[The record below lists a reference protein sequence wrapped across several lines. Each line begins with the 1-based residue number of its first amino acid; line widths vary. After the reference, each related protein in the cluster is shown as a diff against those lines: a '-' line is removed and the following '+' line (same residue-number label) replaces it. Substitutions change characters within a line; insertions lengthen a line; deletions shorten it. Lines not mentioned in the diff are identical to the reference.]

1 MAQQLHR
8 ASSFLFNNDSESRTP
23 SIALVSGDVFLIA
36 ADSRARLLV
45 LLLLMNMQHT
55 SHAAYVLCLY
65 SLCVQLQHKFK
76 EGSFCDKLGWAEVRG
91 EKLHTGH
98 SASSFPSFP
107 SHVF

>member
-8 ASSFLFNNDSESRTP
+8 GSFFLFNNDSESRTP
-23 SIALVSGDVFLIA
+23 SVALVSGDVFLIT

-45 LLLLMNMQHT
+45 LLLLMNVQHT

-65 SLCVQLQHKFK
+65 SLCVQLQHIKFR

-91 EKLHTGH
+91 EKRHTGH
-98 SASSFPSFP
+98 SAISFP

>member
-23 SIALVSGDVFLIA
+23 SVALVSGDVFLIA

-65 SLCVQLQHKFK
+65 SLCVQLQHKFR